1 MAQRFFVKAHHPG
14 GFVVPVSQ
22 YKKAEKEFADRLGG
36 WLRRAWSSLAALF
49 RFVVQKGRQ
58 RFTVMLIPHSE
69 KKIFNFQISFFTLV
83 FVTFTLSVVLVGF
96 IVLATHFTATNEQY
110 TQADRRSQEYAEALS
125 SYKDEIATI
134 RKLSKSFKTN
144 MDAVLGTIGLGAWTA
159 SGQGGPLPASN
170 EAVEEAA
177 SSGTLREI
185 SELRGISSLLRNSI
199 EPLAEI
205 RSLLE
210 TYQDWVDDAP
220 TLWPLKGP
228 YGNITTTFGWTIH
241 PFTDQGYLHTGV
253 DIAWSVGTPVVAT
266 ANGKVTQVG
275 YNSQLGNYVQI
286 NHKHG
291 FVTKY
296 GHLSAAIVAIGRTV
310 SRGDVIG
317 YIGNTGLST
326 GPHLHY
332 EVRLGMDYQDPMVYM
347 QIKPA
352 LAAVKRDGR
361 NGS

>member
-1 MAQRFFVKAHHPG
+1 M
-14 GFVVPVSQ
+14 PVTQ

-36 WLRRAWSSLAALF
+36 WLRRAWSSLLAFF
-49 RFVVQKGRQ
+49 RLVVQKGRQ

-96 IVLATHFTATNEQY
+96 VVLATHFTTTNEQY
-110 TQADRRSQEYAEALS
+110 TQADRRSQEYAATLS
-125 SYKDEIATI
+125 NFKDEIAII

-144 MDAVLGTIGLGAWTA
+144 MDGVLGTIGSGAWTA
-159 SGQGGPLPASN
+159 SGQGGPLPAASDV
-170 EAVEEAA
+170 VEEAA
-177 SSGTLREI
+177 AGELREI
-185 SELRGISSLLRNSI
+185 SELRGITSLIRNSI

-205 RSLLE
+205 QSVLE

-228 YGNITTTFGWTIH
+228 YGNVTTWFGWTIH
-241 PFTDQGYLHTGV
+241 PFTGQGYLHTGV
-253 DIAWSVGTPVVAT
+253 DIAWPSGVPVVAT

-275 YNSQLGNYVQI
+275 YSSQLGNYVQV

-296 GHLSAAIVAIGRTV
+296 AHLSASIVGIGQDIT
-310 SRGDVIG
+310 RGAVIG
-317 YIGNTGLST
+317 YLGNTGLST

-332 EVRLGMDYQDPMVYM
+332 EVRLGIDYQDPMVYM

-361 NGS
+361 NGQ

>member
-1 MAQRFFVKAHHPG
+1 M
-14 GFVVPVSQ
+14 PVSQ

-36 WLRRAWSSLAALF
+36 WLRRAWSSALAFF
-49 RFVVQKGRQ
+49 RLVVQKGRQ

-96 IVLATHFTATNEQY
+96 VVLATHFTATNEQY
-110 TQADRRSQEYAEALS
+110 TQADRRSQEYAETLS

-159 SGQGGPLPASN
+159 SGQGGSLPASN
-170 EAVEEAA
+170 EVVEEAA
-177 SSGTLREI
+177 SGTLREI
-185 SELRGISSLLRNSI
+185 SELKGISSLLRNSI

-205 RSLLE
+205 RSVLE

-241 PFTDQGYLHTGV
+241 PFTNQGYLHTGV
-253 DIAWSVGTPVVAT
+253 DIAWPVGAPVVAT

-296 GHLSAAIVAIGRTV
+296 GHLNAAIVRIGQEVT
-310 SRGDVIG
+310 GGTVIG
-317 YIGNTGLST
+317 YLGNTGLST

-352 LAAVKRDGR
+352 LAAVKRGGR